1 MVIDLMPGL
10 PDNSDSDKNAR
21 NQAAFIDIQQTV
33 AEQFRYAAAVH
44 IPVAWLVS
52 SCVTL
57 ACRGFFKDSHDV
69 SQLNSW
75 LAYLMPAVSGAA
87 TLVVTKSGIEDL
99 WRQPNAMHALIQT
112 KKSKIDVIG
121 RDVDV
126 YIDDPSRQQSGESGG
141 QGYVISYPGTPVSTG
156 SSEEGNCPTGRD
168 EESQLPHDARLQGL
182 RFHTVNSEPS
192 LSEPLLFPRVNYT
205 LVAQLAD
212 RAVWQQPRY
221 NAGMMMVVATVLFVG
236 LSLSDDLTPQRFDFG
251 QGEHLDAA
259 VSCTAQV
266 LVRGSS
272 GMLLPTVLNQLGIKL
287 SDPWSLI
294 TGLTVASLVGWR
306 AIMAVVDSQ
315 QSISPYVCTVLN
327 TAQMLLVAVGTAAL
341 DKHYQGQPSAT
352 LAHGLNALGSGIGQ
366 GLKYCVSC
374 LSATTQAQPT

>member
-1 MVIDLMPGL
+1 MRLDLMPEL
-10 PDNSDSDKNAR
+10 PDKNAR
-21 NQAAFIDIQQTV
+21 NQTAFLDIQQTV

-44 IPVAWLVS
+44 IPVAWLIS
-52 SCVTL
+52 SCVAL

-75 LAYLMPAVSGAA
+75 LVYLIPAAAGAA
-87 TLVVTKSGIEDL
+87 TLVMTKNGLEDL
-99 WRQPNAMHALIQT
+99 WLQPKAMHALIQA

-121 RDVDV
+121 RDVAV
-126 YIDDPSRQQSGESGG
+126 NIDDPSRQQSEES
-141 QGYVISYPGTPVSTG
+141 QGYVISCPGTPVSTG
-156 SSEEGNCPTGRD
+156 LSEEGDGLNGRD
-168 EESQLPHDARLQGL
+168 EENQLPHVARLQGV
-182 RFHTVNSEPS
+182 RFHTVGSEPS
-192 LSEPLLFPRVNYT
+192 LSEPLLLSEANYT

-236 LSLSDDLTPQRFDFG
+236 LSFSDDLTPQRFGFG
-251 QGEHLDAA
+251 QGENLDAA

-272 GMLLPTVLNQLGIKL
+272 GMLLPTVLNQLGVKL

-315 QSISPYVCTVLN
+315 SSISPYVGTLLN
-327 TAQMLLVAVGTAAL
+327 ATQMLLVAVGTAAL
-341 DKHYQGQPSAT
+341 DKYYQGQPSTT

-366 GLKYCVSC
+366 GLTCCFPC
-374 LSATTQAQPT
+374 LSDTAPSLHR